1 MRLPIIGITIGD
13 PAGIGPEIIE
23 KALKSS
29 EVTNI
34 CNPEIIADDE
44 YYQNKNKIVIGKVQ
58 PLGGKIAVE
67 SFLLAIRMAQS
78 GELDAIV
85 TTPLNKAAIH
95 MAGYSYNGHTEIL
108 AELTGTQKYAM
119 LFYSEPLKVILTT
132 IHCSL
137 ASVPK
142 LLTAEKLQTTIEL
155 GYQAMLDLGINQPR
169 LGVAGLNPHAGEGGL
184 FGNEEQEIILP
195 VIKDFQKRGW
205 QIQGPLPP
213 DTIFRA
219 AVENKYDLIIAQYHD
234 QGLIPLKLLAFD
246 KAVNITVG
254 TPVIRTSVDHGTAFD
269 IAGTDI
275 ANPSSLI
282 EAIKVAVRLV
292 NNKQRRSQVIS

>member
-1 MRLPIIGITIGD
+1 MNLPRIGITIGD

-23 KALKSS
+23 KALQSS
-29 EVTNI
+29 EVAAI
-34 CNPEIIADDE
+34 CNPKIIAIDE
-44 YYQNKNKIVIGKVQ
+44 YQKKKADVVIGKAQ

-67 SFLLAIRMAQS
+67 SFLSAISLAQS
-78 GELDAIV
+78 GKIDAIV
-85 TTPLNKAAIH
+85 TAPLNKEAMH
-95 MAGYSYNGHTEIL
+95 MAGYTYGGHTEIL
-108 AELTGTQKYAM
+108 AEKTSCTKYAM

-142 LLTAEKLQTTIEL
+142 LLTVEKLQSVIEL
-155 GYQAMLDLGINQPR
+155 GYQAMLDLGIKNPR
-169 LGVAGLNPHAGEGGL
+169 IGVAGLNPHAGEAGL

-195 VIKDFQKRGW
+195 VIELFRKKGW

-219 AVENKYDLIIAQYHD
+219 AVDGKYDLVVAQYHD

-254 TPVIRTSVDHGTAFD
+254 TPVIRTSVDHGTAYD
-269 IAGTDI
+269 IAGKGV

-282 EAIKVAVRLV
+282 EAIKVAVNLV
-292 NNKQRRSQVIS
+292 NHKQRR